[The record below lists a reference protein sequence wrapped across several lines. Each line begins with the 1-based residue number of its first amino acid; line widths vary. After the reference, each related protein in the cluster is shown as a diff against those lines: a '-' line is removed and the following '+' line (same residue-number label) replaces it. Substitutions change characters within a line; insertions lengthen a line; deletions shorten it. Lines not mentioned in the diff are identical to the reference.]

1 MSADRAALA
10 RRVAALDP
18 SLGEAMLRPGTSLRV
33 LPAPLSEGA
42 LHEVSVRVGAR
53 PLLFSVG
60 TAEPDFAVLLEDN
73 PDGFAELAARARVR
87 LDTPA
92 DREAYARAFL
102 AATRPFDR
110 AFAVLGDAAD
120 LAPRPGIDDASD
132 ARLAALKAR
141 YAPVIA
147 PLSISE
153 DAPWLARLFA
163 LRGRDLVRMELTLH
177 PGGRV
182 GVREAVLER
191 ALPVAYTL

>member
-1 MSADRAALA
+1 MSADRFVLA

-18 SLGEAMLRPGTSLRV
+18 YLGEAMFRPGTSIRELS
-33 LPAPLSEGA
+33 APFREGA
-42 LHEVSVRVGAR
+42 LYEVAVRLKPR

-73 PDGFAELAARARVR
+73 PDGFTELAARARVR

-102 AATRPFDR
+102 AATRSHSLV
-110 AFAVLGDAAD
+110 FAVIGGASD
-120 LAPRPGIDDASD
+120 LAPRPGIDEASD
-132 ARLAALKAR
+132 ARLTALKAR
-141 YAPVIA
+141 YAPLIA
-147 PLSISE
+147 PLSITE
-153 DAPWLARLFA
+153 DAPWRARLFA

-191 ALPVAYTL
+191 ALPVPYTL